1 MTPIGEP
8 FKGLFKGKCVLVTGA
23 SMGIGLAIAKAFAR
37 GGADL
42 AILAENEAIYSAA
55 DEIAAETKEPAAVFR
70 CDIADQAA
78 VAEAIGSL
86 ARVDALINIAG
97 YQPATP
103 IFDPSTEV
111 DADFRRT
118 MDINVTGTWYVTREA
133 VKRMGSGGKI
143 VFTSSIW
150 GKTAAAKFAG
160 YVASKHATIGL
171 MRSLAVELAPKGINV
186 NAVCPGWVKTEG
198 ALWTMREEAK
208 ALGKTIDEYIG
219 ESLAWLPIP
228 GMMEPEALAPMYL
241 FLASELARDITG
253 QAFNVDRGSFF
264 G

>member
-1 MTPIGEP
+1 MAPVGGLFE
-8 FKGLFKGKCVLVTGA
+8 GLFKDKFVLVTGA
-23 SMGIGLAIAKAFAR
+23 SMGIGLAVAKAFAR
-37 GGADL
+37 SGADL
-42 AILAENEAIYSAA
+42 AILAENDAIRSAA
-55 DEIAAETKEPAAVFR
+55 DEIAAETRAPKHVFR
-70 CDIADQAA
+70 CDISNQAA
-78 VAEAIGSL
+78 VAEAVGSL
-86 ARVDALINIAG
+86 SRIDALINIAG

-103 IFDPSTEV
+103 ILDSGAEV
-111 DADFRRT
+111 DANFRRV
-118 MDINVTGTWYVTREA
+118 MDVNVTGTWYVTREA
-133 VKRMGSGGKI
+133 VKRMGSSGKI

-150 GKTAAAKFAG
+150 GKTAVAKFAG
-160 YVASKHATIGL
+160 YVASKHATLGL

-208 ALGKTIDEYIG
+208 ALGKTVDEYIG

-253 QAFNVDRGSFF
+253 QAFNVDRGSYF